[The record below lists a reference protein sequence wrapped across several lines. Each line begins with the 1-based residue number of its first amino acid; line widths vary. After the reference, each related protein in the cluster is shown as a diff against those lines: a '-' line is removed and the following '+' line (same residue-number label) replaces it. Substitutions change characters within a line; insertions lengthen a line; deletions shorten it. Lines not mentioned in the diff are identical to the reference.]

1 VDESTAIST
10 LHRWLNAT
18 NITELR
24 AQNTMQYLHKL
35 VINAI
40 FVNYIERD
48 TEGTKTLDKITKNIA
63 VPSRNGR
70 NIASRLRLCSV
81 GK

>member
-1 VDESTAIST
+1 M
-10 LHRWLNAT
+10 
-18 NITELR
+18 TELQ

-40 FVNYIERD
+40 FVNYIARD
-48 TEGTKTLDKITKNIA
+48 TEGTKTLDEITKNIA

-70 NIASRLRLCSV
+70 NIASRLHL
-81 GK
+81 